1 MKQKNEQNQ
10 KLVHW
15 DKNIVKQNS
24 RNILQVKKRSHKSN
38 IKNKKRFFF
47 GKVISLLTLGQQI

>member
-24 RNILQVKKRSHKSN
+24 RNILKVKKRSHKSN

-47 GKVISLLTLGQQI
+47 W